1 MISRGRPVQGS
12 RLVGSRGVGRGS
24 RDVGSRGVGRLAVGG
39 GGIGR
44 LTGVHNVR
52 NIAAVSVRHL
62 VIDCL
67 QTTVGKD
74 DGIRTGGG
82 VAVPLFAGVD
92 LHSVVV
98 VHAVV
103 VGVDGGFVVGR
114 GVGRGG
120 GVGRGVAVAGSVVSD
135 GQSGDGGKNNEDLKS
150 NSDKVVALLLTGLE
164 QEQAHSRLL

>member
-39 GGIGR
+39 IGR
-44 LTGVHNVR
+44 LTGVHNIR
-52 NIAAVSVRHL
+52 NIAAVGVRHL
-62 VIDCL
+62 VIDRL
-67 QTTVGKD
+67 QTTVRQN
-74 DGIRTGGG
+74 DGIRAGGG

-103 VGVDGGFVVGR
+103 VGVDGGLVVGR
-114 GVGRGG
+114 GVGRGGG
-120 GVGRGVAVAGSVVSD
+120 GVGRGVAVAGCVISD